1 MTLRPSG
8 SENSRSIIVIPAHTL
23 YGNYPPKIAESEVK
37 PITSSGEIVLDRV
50 VVPEYVVVHDGTPRD
65 STAGDY
71 YVKYKDYIKNVASS
85 EIYATWPYETLVANI
100 LAIESFTMNRIYTE
114 FYRNK
119 GYPFTIT
126 SSTAFDQK
134 WIYGRNVFESIDNAV
149 EDVFLNYLSR
159 PNIRQPLLTQYC
171 DGRQVQCPQWMRQ
184 WESKTLGEQGYS
196 AIEILRA
203 FYGGSIYINTA
214 EEVSGVPASYPG
226 YPLSIGSRGSE
237 VMKIQEQLN
246 RISDNYPLIPKVVP
260 DGIFGEATQNA
271 VRTFQR
277 IFGLTPDGIVGSRTW
292 YKIQDVYVAVTQM
305 AEGK

>member
-1 MTLRPSG
+1 MTDESGQTAPVTLPAPNPEYSQEPNQPRPYTDYTIEVEAPGFEPVRVTG
-8 SENSRSIIVIPAHTL
+8 SELLPDELSIQPITMNPLEVSDDQAEEDINIPDHTL
-23 YGNYPPKIAESEVK
+23 YGEYPPKIPEAEIKTDPE
-37 PITSSGEIVLDRV
+37 TGEIVLSRV
-50 VVPEYVVVHDGTPRD
+50 VIPEYIVVHDGVPDDTSAPN
-65 STAGDY
+65 Y
-71 YVKYKDYIKNVASS
+71 YVRYKDYIKNVASS

-203 FYGGSIYINTA
+203 FYGGSIYINA
-214 EEVSGVPASYPG
+214 RRRSPASP
-226 YPLSIGSRGSE
+226 PR
-237 VMKIQEQLN
+237 IQ
-246 RISDNYPLIPKVVP
+246 
-260 DGIFGEATQNA
+260 ATRSPSAAAA
-271 VRTFQR
+271 VR
-277 IFGLTPDGIVGSRTW
+277 S
-292 YKIQDVYVAVTQM
+292 
-305 AEGK
+305 